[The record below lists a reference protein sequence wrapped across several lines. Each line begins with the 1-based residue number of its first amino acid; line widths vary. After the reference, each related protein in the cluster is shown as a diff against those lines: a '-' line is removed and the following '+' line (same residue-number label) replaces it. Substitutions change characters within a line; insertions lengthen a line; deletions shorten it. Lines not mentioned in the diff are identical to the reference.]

1 MTNIARRLDQLEQ
14 RRTATSVA
22 ASPHLTLVRKLGL
35 LSPESRHAPQWF
47 NYSPEAIA
55 LEAHVRIS
63 ELERKV
69 ETLLAGAEALIS
81 GVVPWP
87 DHITD
92 EGRRRQHCAA
102 IARDIGGARAS
113 IRLLTDVRT
122 TAGLDVG
129 RHVEEHDEPRL
140 LPRLADMS
148 TAELVTLRARYLM
161 STPPETET
169 PTS

>member
-1 MTNIARRLDQLEQ
+1 MQNISRRLDELEQ

-35 LSPESRHAPQWF
+35 LNPEPRHAPRWV
-47 NYSPEAIA
+47 NYSAEAIA
-55 LEAHVRIS
+55 LEAHVRIVD
-63 ELERKV
+63 LERKV
-69 ETLLAGAEALIS
+69 TTLLAEAEALVA
-81 GVVPWP
+81 GVAAWP

-92 EGRRRQHCAA
+92 DARRRQHCAA

-129 RHVEEHDEPRL
+129 RYVEQHDEPRL

-161 STPPETET
+161 STPPEMET